1 MKVVAIQKIYR
12 LHCFLHKL
20 RRKILQRYWKNE
32 CERGDM
38 PNTYRK
44 RLATIREEIRDG
56 IIDKWL
62 KYAMSDNLN
71 RFMIWRIHLIR
82 QNYTSFA

>member
-1 MKVVAIQKIYR
+1 
-12 LHCFLHKL
+12 
-20 RRKILQRYWKNE
+20 
-32 CERGDM
+32 M

-82 QNYTSFA
+82 QNFTSFG